1 MTNYSHTLLNRLR
14 MRQVLLLLSIQE
26 HRTLRA
32 AAQVMG
38 MTQPA
43 ATKML
48 HELED
53 ALGTK
58 IFDRTGRTLTLNVAG
73 KTVLGF
79 FQGLRGSLESLA
91 RELDAMHTGIHGSL
105 SIGSIMAASP
115 AILTDAL
122 IAMRRAYPLLSINI
136 STGTSDV
143 LIEALNQ
150 GDLDLVIG
158 RIVSVKHE
166 DYAFRPIANEVLS
179 IVGAANHPLAGK
191 SRVTLEALHQYP
203 WILQAP
209 GSPMRA
215 VIEREF
221 RDQHLALPTNL
232 IETSSILTTADIVA
246 RTDMVAVIPESV
258 AAIFADSGRIKVL
271 RYRIKNTL
279 DPYGSLIKR
288 DRPSSPA
295 TKAFL
300 TMLHPQDSASEA

>member
-1 MTNYSHTLLNRLR
+1 MTNFSHALLNRLR
-14 MRQVLLLLSIQE
+14 MRQVSLLLSIQE

-32 AAQVMG
+32 AALAMG

-58 IFDRTGRTLTLNVAG
+58 IFDRTGRTLTLNAAG

-79 FQGLRGSLESLA
+79 FQGMRGSLESLA

-105 SIGSIMAASP
+105 SLGSIMAASP

-122 IAMRRAYPLLSINI
+122 IAMRRSYPMLSINI

-158 RIVSVKHE
+158 RIVSVKHD
-166 DYAFRPIANEVLS
+166 DYLFRPIANEALS

-191 SRVTLEALHQYP
+191 SKVTLEALHQYP
-203 WILQAP
+203 WILQGP
-209 GSPMRA
+209 GSPMRT

-221 RDQHLALPTNL
+221 RDQHLVLPANL

-246 RTDMVAVIPESV
+246 RTDMIAVIPESV
-258 AAIFADSGRIKVL
+258 ASIFSDSGRIKVL
-271 RYRIKNTL
+271 RYRIKNKL
-279 DPYGSLIKR
+279 EPYGSLIKR
-288 DRPSSPA
+288 DRPCSPA
-295 TKAFL
+295 TRAFL
-300 TMLHPQDSASEA
+300 TMLHPDQ

>member
-1 MTNYSHTLLNRLR
+1 MSNFAHTLLNRLR
-14 MRQVLLLLSIQE
+14 MRQVSLLLSIQE

-32 AAQVMG
+32 AAQAMG

-58 IFDRTGRTLTLNVAG
+58 IFDRTGRTLTLNAAG

-79 FQGLRGSLESLA
+79 FQGMRGNLESLA
-91 RELDAMHTGIHGSL
+91 RELDAMQSGIHGVLSL
-105 SIGSIMAASP
+105 GSIMAASP

-122 IAMRRAYPLLSINI
+122 IAMRRSFPLLSINI

-150 GDLDLVIG
+150 GELDLVIG
-158 RIVSVKHE
+158 RIVSVKQE
-166 DYAFRPIANEVLS
+166 DYIFRPIAYEALS
-179 IVGAANHPLAGK
+179 IVGAATHPLAGK
-191 SRVTLEALHQYP
+191 SKITLDALHRYP
-203 WILQAP
+203 WILQGP
-209 GSPMRA
+209 GSPMRT
-215 VIEREF
+215 VIEQEF
-221 RDQHLALPTNL
+221 RSQHLTLPTNL

-246 RTDMVAVIPESV
+246 RTEMVAVIPESV
-258 AAIFADSGRIKVL
+258 ASIFSDSGRIKVL
-271 RYRIKNTL
+271 HYQIKNQL
-279 DPYGSLIKR
+279 EPYGSLIR
-288 DRPSSPA
+288 AERPCSPA

-300 TMLHPQDSASEA
+300 MMLHPES

>member
-26 HRTLRA
+26 QRTLRGA
-32 AAQVMG
+32 AYAMG

-58 IFDRTGRTLTLNVAG
+58 IFDRTGRTLTLNTAG

-79 FQGLRGSLESLA
+79 FQGMRGSLESLA
-91 RELDAMHTGIHGSL
+91 RELDAMQTGIHGML
-105 SIGSIMAASP
+105 SVGSIMAASP

-122 IAMRRAYPLLSINI
+122 IAMRRSYPMLSINV

-158 RIVSVKHE
+158 RIVSVKQE
-166 DYAFRPIANEVLS
+166 DYEFRPIANEALS

-191 SRVTLEALHQYP
+191 SKVTLEALHQYP
-203 WILQAP
+203 WILQGP

-215 VIEREF
+215 VIEREL
-221 RDQHLALPTNL
+221 RDQHLVSPTTL
-232 IETSSILTTADIVA
+232 IETSSILTTADIVT
-246 RTDMVAVIPESV
+246 RTDMIAVIPESV

-271 RYRIKNTL
+271 RYRIKNKL

-288 DRPSSPA
+288 DRPCSPA

-300 TMLHPQDSASEA
+300 TMLHPQD

>member
-1 MTNYSHTLLNRLR
+1 MNHYAHTLLNRLR
-14 MRQVLLLLSIQE
+14 MRQVSLLLNIQE

-32 AAQVMG
+32 ASQVMG

-79 FQGLRGSLESLA
+79 FQGMRGSLESLA
-91 RELDAMHTGIHGSL
+91 RELDAMQMGIHGTL
-105 SIGSIMAASP
+105 SVGSIMAASP

-122 IAMRRAYPLLSINI
+122 IAMRRSYPMLSINI
-136 STGTSDV
+136 STATSDV

-166 DYAFRPIANEVLS
+166 DYVFRPIANETLS
-179 IVGAANHPLAGK
+179 VVGAVNHPLAGK
-191 SRVTLEALHQYP
+191 PKVTLEALHRYP
-203 WILQAP
+203 WILQGA

-221 RDQHLALPTNL
+221 HDQHLVLPATL
-232 IETSSILTTADIVA
+232 IETSSILTTADIVT
-246 RTDMVAVIPESV
+246 RTEMIAVIPESV

-271 RYRIKNTL
+271 GYRIKNKL

-288 DRPSSPA
+288 DRPASPA

-300 TMLHPQDSASEA
+300 TMLHPPELNL

>member
-1 MTNYSHTLLNRLR
+1 MNHSAQTLLNRLR
-14 MRQVLLLLSIQE
+14 MRQVTLLLSIQE

-58 IFDRTGRTLTLNVAG
+58 IFDRTGRTLTLNSAG

-79 FQGLRGSLESLA
+79 FQGMRGSVESLA
-91 RELDAMHTGIHGSL
+91 RELDAMQMGIHGTL
-105 SIGSIMAASP
+105 SVGSIMAASP

-122 IAMRRAYPLLSINI
+122 IAMRRSYPMLSINI

-166 DYAFRPIANEVLS
+166 DYEFWPIANESLS
-179 IVGAANHPLAGK
+179 IVGAVGHPLAK
-191 SRVTLEALHQYP
+191 KARVTLKALHEFP
-203 WILQAP
+203 WILQGP
-209 GSPMRA
+209 SSPMRA

-221 RDQHLALPTNL
+221 RDQHLVLPENL
-232 IETSSILTTADIVA
+232 IETSSILTTADIVT
-246 RTDMVAVIPESV
+246 RTDMIAVIPESV
-258 AAIFADSGRIKVL
+258 ASIFSDSGRIKVL
-271 RYRIKNTL
+271 GYRIKNKL
-279 DPYGSLIKR
+279 EPYGSLIKR
-288 DRPSSPA
+288 DRPCSAA
-295 TKAFL
+295 TRAFL
-300 TMLHPQDSASEA
+300 KMLHPEG